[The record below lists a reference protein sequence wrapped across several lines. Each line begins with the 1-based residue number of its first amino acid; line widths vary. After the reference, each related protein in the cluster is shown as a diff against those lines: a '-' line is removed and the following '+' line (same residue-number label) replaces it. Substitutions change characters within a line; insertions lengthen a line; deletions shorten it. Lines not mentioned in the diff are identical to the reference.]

1 MLTLSLKWEKKHA
14 YEGGGQASMTREEER
29 NHTVQE
35 FLVQDRSCRKV
46 MNKGCKETAL
56 PMSKTYSWKAPEE
69 PYKVAR
75 AAIAASA
82 LSISGVQQPEGRK
95 GQNCNSCQKVTYERY
110 RVGGCD
116 GYLQKEQPN
125 NR

>member
-95 GQNCNSCQKVTYERY
+95 GQICNSLSESYV
-110 RVGGCD
+110 
-116 GYLQKEQPN
+116 
-125 NR
+125 